1 MIIAVSVDVH
11 IIPFPFDCKYDD
23 HGSLYET
30 ASVAIVYPPDDAM
43 TLTQLDK
50 SQLAALVT
58 LVAIDCLLQKAPSI
72 LNHPTLLHLRRVLL
86 AQRPVQSKI
95 KRYHSIS
102 ECCVSTIEAAHTKN
116 HSFLDIFTV

>member
-1 MIIAVSVDVH
+1 MIIAVSMDVH
-11 IIPFPFDCKYDD
+11 IIPFPFKDDD
-23 HGSLYET
+23 HGPSNET
-30 ASVAIVYPPDDAM
+30 ASVAIVYTPDDAM

-58 LVAIDCLLQKAPSI
+58 LVSIDCLLQKAPSI

-95 KRYHSIS
+95 
-102 ECCVSTIEAAHTKN
+102 
-116 HSFLDIFTV
+116 